1 MANSKKVSK
10 GLNSKT
16 KSKVILGVC
25 IALLILIVGGYFVY
39 YTGLPARIIPAVK
52 IVETVDG
59 KEKTIGKIY
68 TPELTYYKNQ
78 ILSMYAMYGMDSETY
93 LGAVNE
99 ATGKTNNQLML
110 DSAAEQI
117 VSIRYVCDMAK
128 KDPNFISG
136 ANRYAE
142 YELYMADLRADNNN
156 FPTVGQFLAAQYGS
170 GMTPSVYVNIM
181 KDQAMAQEYQEY
193 LKQTA
198 FVPSDEEIQAIYDEN
213 PDMYMH
219 LDYNWFYFSKEA
231 YTDHVAAA
239 EAVKAAAGDS
249 VTFNTEVYNQMGEDI
264 ASATGFS
271 IQDNTTYVEG
281 ITKAEMTSNAF
292 PEEMN
297 QYLLNPDNQGKAEV
311 FTTENGSY
319 VVLPVRVYQA
329 DDLVYCYRKIVLN
342 NVDVGSNDTEFEQDE
357 LLKGIEKTEKK
368 ANDLI
373 ATITDEESFIKAVK
387 ENTENYDDIATA
399 GYVNGVLTAQFT
411 ADAVSENDKKLGE
424 WLLDPNRKH
433 GDMIA
438 IKSYSNRMV
447 YIYYYDEAIESWK
460 NEIRNQ
466 IISEKASQWS
476 VTDAST
482 SSWVPQINYDVA
494 DKLAYYAS

>member
-10 GLNSKT
+10 GLSSKT
-16 KSKVILGVC
+16 KSGVIMGVC
-25 IALLILIVGGYFVY
+25 IALLILIVGGYFAY

-59 KEKTIGKIY
+59 KEKTVGKIY

-78 ILSMYAMYGMDSETY
+78 ILSMYAMYGMNDETY
-93 LGAVNE
+93 LNAVNE
-99 ATGKTNNQLML
+99 ATGKTNNQLIL
-110 DSAAEQI
+110 DQAAEQI
-117 VSIRYVCDMAK
+117 VSIRYVCEMAK
-128 KDPNFISG
+128 KDPGFVSG
-136 ANRYAE
+136 SNRYAE
-142 YELYMADLRADNNN
+142 YELYMAELRAGNNS

-170 GMTPSVYVNIM
+170 GMTPSIYVNLM
-181 KDQAMAQEYQEY
+181 KEQNMAQEYQEY

-198 FVPSDEEIQAIYDEN
+198 FIPTDEEIQAIYDEN

-219 LDYNWFYFSKEA
+219 MDYNWFYFSKEA
-231 YTDHVAAA
+231 YEDPKAAA
-239 EAVKAAAGDS
+239 EAVKAVAGDS

-264 ASATGFS
+264 ASSLGFS
-271 IQDNTTYVEG
+271 IQNNTTYVEG
-281 ITKAEMTSNAF
+281 ITKAEMTDNAY

-297 QYLLNPDNQGKAEV
+297 AYLMDANNVGKAEV
-311 FTTENGSY
+311 FSTDNGSY
-319 VVLPVRVYQA
+319 VVLPIRVYQPT
-329 DDLVYCYRKIVLN
+329 DLVYCYRKIVLN
-342 NVDVGSNDTEFEQDE
+342 NVDVGSNESDYEQDE
-357 LLKGIEKTEKK
+357 LLKGIDKTEKK

-387 ENTENYDDIATA
+387 ENTESYEDIATG

-411 ADAVSENDKKLGE
+411 SDTVSENDKKLGE
-424 WLLDPNRKH
+424 WLLDPARKH

-447 YIYYYDEAIESWK
+447 YIYFFDEACESWK

-466 IISEKASQWS
+466 LVAEKVSQWS
-476 VTDAST
+476 VTDASS
-482 SSWVPQINYDVA
+482 SSWVPQISYDVV
-494 DKLAYYAS
+494 DKLSYYAQ